1 MGICYMVQET
11 QTGALYQPRGVDGEE
26 DGRDGQE
33 EGDICILIAD
43 SCLGLIQ
50 NNKIL

>member
-1 MGICYMVQET
+1 MAQET
-11 QTGALYQPRGVDGEE
+11 QQGALYQPRGVDGEE

-33 EGDICILIAD
+33 GGDICILIAD

>member
-1 MGICYMVQET
+1 MAQET

-33 EGDICILIAD
+33 DGDICILIAD

>member
-1 MGICYMVQET
+1 MGICCISEGIR
-11 QTGALYQPRGVDGEE
+11 TGALYQPRGVDGEE